1 VSFSSSSTKVRSRK
15 WTFEAGSPSNSI
27 DPNVVVTYP
36 VGKTDKI
43 YTATL
48 EVTYVDNQVD
58 KKTFYITVEPAPQ
71 FLQLMD

>member
-1 VSFSSSSTKVRSRK
+1 LKQ
-15 WTFEAGSPSNSI
+15 EARNSI

-71 FLQLMD
+71 FLQIDGLKIYSDEAAHE